1 MTFFE
6 FSLMS
11 VTGGNQT
18 EVFLMA
24 EYRKLKRA
32 IIKEELVS
40 LTGDFKQAIVLNQ
53 FIYWSERVKDSK
65 RFMEEEVE
73 RGRKFSD
80 GSVETPEDISES
92 LMNGW
97 IYKTADEMIEEVM
110 LTISKTT
117 MQRIIDS
124 LVDKEWLSR
133 RRNPKYQWDKTY
145 QYRLNLNKLQT
156 DLLAIGFA
164 LEGYSLQEEKEESP
178 KVQNESSRVQNESSR
193 VQNESSRVQNEP
205 AIPEI
210 TSKGLNTI
218 DTKDTK
224 DTKSDLSEKSSR
236 HEAERQ
242 RKRKELMEKAY
253 RENATKIPEKISEV
267 LNIFCNTENQRTE
280 YYKAMIVAKK
290 NAEQFLNIN
299 LTFEDI
305 PTLAEDMSQAFIR
318 AIRKIENSK
327 KKVDNPTGYIYTS
340 VYQML
345 CDYYRP
351 NQYQLT
357 PEDENDDKGIQ
368 FYKHWE

>member
-1 MTFFE
+1 
-6 FSLMS
+6 
-11 VTGGNQT
+11 
-18 EVFLMA
+18 MA

-80 GSVETPEDISES
+80 GSVETPEEISES
-92 LMNGW
+92 ITSGW

-110 LTISKTT
+110 LTVSNAT
-117 MQRIIDS
+117 MARIIDS
-124 LVDKEWLSR
+124 LVENKWLNR
-133 RRNPKYQWDKTY
+133 RKNPKYKWDKTY
-145 QYRLNLNKLQT
+145 QYRLDLNKIQT
-156 DLLAIGFA
+156 DLLELGYF
-164 LEGYSLQEEKEESP
+164 LEGYTTDVKS
-178 KVQNESSRVQNESSR
+178 NEDSNI
-193 VQNESSRVQNEP
+193 QNEP
-205 AIPEI
+205 SNLQNEDSSSQNEDSSSQNEEAIPEI
-210 TSKGLNTI
+210 TSKGLNTV

-267 LNIFCNTENQRTE
+267 LDIFCNTENQRTE

-290 NAEQFLNIN
+290 NAEKFLNIN
-299 LTFEDI
+299 LTFEDV

-357 PEDENDDKGIQ
+357 PEDENDEKGIQ

>member
-1 MTFFE
+1 MEKNNYVTIYEEYQHKFFQLPQVFFVSE
-6 FSLMS
+6 KYKDMSNNAKVAWAILRDRSSLS
-11 VTGGNQT
+11 RKNKWFDTDTGRVYFIFKND
-18 EVFLMA
+18 ELMKILNISS
-24 EYRKLKRA
+24 EGTLVK
-32 IIKEELVS
+32 IKKELVS
-40 LTGDFKQAIVLNQ
+40 AGLIEQFRQGYNRPNKMYLLYPEIV
-53 FIYWSERVKDSK
+53 I
-65 RFMEEEVE
+65 
-73 RGRKFSD
+73 
-80 GSVETPEDISES
+80 EDIYKIDEFENYTTEPDGTVIQNNEKNSSTLEPQGTSKNEAPKNEVPELQKMKPSNTESSNTES
-92 LMNGW
+92 L
-97 IYKTADEMIEEVM
+97 
-110 LTISKTT
+110 
-117 MQRIIDS
+117 
-124 LVDKEWLSR
+124 KEL
-133 RRNPKYQWDKTY
+133 
-145 QYRLNLNKLQT
+145 
-156 DLLAIGFA
+156 
-164 LEGYSLQEEKEESP
+164 
-178 KVQNESSRVQNESSR
+178 
-193 VQNESSRVQNEP
+193 
-205 AIPEI
+205 
-210 TSKGLNTI
+210 

-253 RENATKIPEKISEV
+253 RENSTKIPEKISEV

-299 LTFEDI
+299 LTFEDV

-357 PEDENDDKGIQ
+357 PEEENAEKGIQ